1 MPDPVRIAI
10 PAKDTLPYIR
20 NMGSA
25 GRPEDEWWRC
35 QRVEP
40 VARRAITTHFQ
51 LGDEDAVGVTKE
63 ATEYTVTVEH
73 FMHDVTAELI
83 MAGKDP
89 AVDIIYNLKDMLDQR
104 QLRVNLVERNTNGVP
119 VREYEYDEGMVST
132 MTWAMGVRTPSSVTT
147 ELRAILGKVY
157 CSGGS
162 IPHSGGSLS
171 YPSDDTTSPGAILG
185 KDARVRFGTD
195 AAGSRAYRLQ
205 NFSIRAAIPVD
216 LVRELGRR
224 ALVGIMN
231 RMPTVSADFDL
242 LTADCQPHSTFFD
255 LVAGTN
261 PHYDFG
267 QSNEVDIF
275 VRVYDPDLAEGNTVI
290 RAFKLENADPGDVTP
305 MSVNVNG
312 LAATRYSVQLAKPDT
327 ANTCGLIMY
336 KGDIP

>member
-1 MPDPVRIAI
+1 MPDPGRIAI

-40 VARRAITTHFQ
+40 VVRRAITTHFQ
-51 LGDEDAVGVTKE
+51 LGDEDPIGVTKE
-63 ATEYTVTVEH
+63 APEYSITVEH
-73 FMHDVTAELI
+73 FMHDVVAELI

-89 AVDIIYNLKDMLDQR
+89 LVDTSYNLKDIIEQDN
-104 QLRVNLVERNTNGVP
+104 LRVNLVERSTTGVP
-119 VREYEYDEGMVST
+119 VREQEYRNGRVAA
-132 MTWAMGVRTPSSVTT
+132 MTWNMGVRTPSSVTT
-147 ELRAILGKVY
+147 EIRAVLGRLY

-162 IPHSGGSLS
+162 IPHSGGSLA
-171 YPSDDTTSPGAILG
+171 YPSDDTSSPGAILG
-185 KDARVRFGTD
+185 KDVRVLFGAD
-195 AAGSRAYRLQ
+195 NAANRAYRLQ

-216 LVRELGRR
+216 VVRELGRR
-224 ALVGIMN
+224 DLVGIMQ
-231 RMPTVSADFDL
+231 RVPTVTADFDL

-255 LVAGTN
+255 LVAGAN
-261 PHYDFG
+261 PYYDFN

-275 VRVYDPDLAEGNTVI
+275 VRVYDPDLAEANTVI
-290 RAFKLENADPGDVTP
+290 RAFRLENADPGDVTP
-305 MSVNVNG
+305 MSVSVNN
-312 LAATRYSVQLAKPDT
+312 LAATRYSVQLARPDT